1 MHARTGRLQV
11 SPELVEEMVKILTAE
26 QLPRYRGQQG
36 YKGFTVLANRETGDV
51 IGMSFWD
58 SETDLD
64 AAEEL
69 GEQAR
74 AQAAEAGDASVDPV
88 TERWEVMLDDTA

>member
-1 MHARTGRLQV
+1 M
-11 SPELVEEMVKILTAE
+11 
-26 QLPRYRGQQG
+26 
-36 YKGFTVLANRETGDV
+36 
-51 IGMSFWD
+51 IGVSFWD